1 MESRYVMYLLF
12 LLKRLSNFTYRTT
25 KVRIVIQ
32 FKQGME
38 ENYMNV
44 IQLKEDKFREALRLS
59 EYAFQYKVDEERLQ
73 QQLTKMKESHEIYGI
88 MEGEDLAAKL
98 HLIPFHIYIGKEKF
112 KMGGVAGVATYP
124 EYRRSGYVKEL
135 LQYSL
140 QTMKKDGYTVSMLHP
155 FAVSFYRK
163 YGWELCANL
172 VTCHMTK
179 SDLVMKKQV
188 NGTVK
193 RFNKEN
199 HPEEVEK
206 LYEVFAERFS
216 GMLVREK
223 NWWLQAVYDD
233 LTLAIYYDEN
243 KKAAGYMLYKI
254 ENYKMT
260 VEEFVPLR
268 NEARNGLWNFI
279 CQHDSMIKEL
289 EMTVSENEP
298 LLYSLQ
304 EPRVKTEIK
313 PYFMG
318 RIVDV
323 EQFLKQYELSWNN
336 VQQEVILHITDA
348 FAPWN
353 NVSVRLA
360 NHEITI
366 MKEETIDKG
375 IKLDINALS
384 TIMFGYKRPLELNEL
399 EFISGS
405 EEEIQAFENIVPV
418 RKAFIYDFF

>member
-1 MESRYVMYLLF
+1 
-12 LLKRLSNFTYRTT
+12 
-25 KVRIVIQ
+25 
-32 FKQGME
+32 ME

-44 IQLKEDKFREALRLS
+44 IQLQEDKFREALRLS
-59 EYAFQYKVDEERLQ
+59 EYAFQYKVNEERLQ
-73 QQLTKMKESHEIYGI
+73 QQITRMKESHKIYGI

-98 HLIPFHIYIGKEKF
+98 HLIPFHIYIGKETF

-135 LQYSL
+135 LQHSL

-155 FAVSFYRK
+155 FSVSFYRK
-163 YGWELCANL
+163 YGWELCADLL
-172 VTCHMTK
+172 VCHMTK

-206 LYEVFAERFS
+206 LYETFAERVS

-223 NWWLQAVYDD
+223 NWWLQVVYDD
-233 LTLAIYYDEN
+233 LALAIYYDEN
-243 KKAAGYMLYKI
+243 KTAAGYMLYKI

-260 VEEFVPLR
+260 VEEFVPLH

-298 LLYSLQ
+298 LLYTLQ
-304 EPRVKTEIK
+304 EPRVKTEVK

-323 EQFLKQYELSWNN
+323 EQFLKQYEFNWND
-336 VQQEVILHITDA
+336 VQQEVILHITDS

-353 NVSVRLA
+353 NVVVRLA
-360 NHEITI
+360 NHELTI
-366 MKEETIDKG
+366 VEEATEKG

-399 EFISGS
+399 ELISGS
-405 EEEIQAFENIVPV
+405 EEAMRSFENLVPV
-418 RKAFIYDFF
+418 RKPFIYDFF

>member
-1 MESRYVMYLLF
+1 
-12 LLKRLSNFTYRTT
+12 
-25 KVRIVIQ
+25 
-32 FKQGME
+32 
-38 ENYMNV
+38 MNV
-44 IQLKEDKFREALRLS
+44 IRLKEDKFREALRLS
-59 EYAFQYKVDEERLQ
+59 EYAFQYKVEEERMQ
-73 QQLTKMKESHEIYGI
+73 QQLTKMKESHEVYGI
-88 MEGEDLAAKL
+88 MEGEDLAGKL

-135 LQYSL
+135 LQHSL

-155 FAVSFYRK
+155 FAVTFYRK

-172 VTCHMTK
+172 LVCHLTK

-206 LYEVFAERFS
+206 LYETFAERFS
-216 GMLVREK
+216 GMLVRNEK
-223 NWWLQAVYDD
+223 WWLQAVYDD
-233 LTLAIYYDEN
+233 LTLAVYYDEN
-243 KKAAGYMLYKI
+243 KTAAGYMLYKI
-254 ENYKMT
+254 EKSKMT
-260 VEEFVPLR
+260 VEEFVPLH

-289 EMTVSENEP
+289 EMTVNENEP
-298 LLYSLQ
+298 LLYTLQ

-323 EQFLKQYELSWNN
+323 EQFLKQYELNWNN
-336 VQQEVILHITDA
+336 VQQEVILHITDS

-353 NVSVRLA
+353 NVSVRLV
-360 NHEITI
+360 NYEITI
-366 MKEETIDKG
+366 LEEPMDKG

-384 TIMFGYKRPLELNEL
+384 TILLGYKRPLELNEL
-399 EFISGS
+399 ELISGS
-405 EEEIQAFENIVPV
+405 EEEIRAFENVVPV
-418 RKAFIYDFF
+418 HKPFIYDFF

>member
-1 MESRYVMYLLF
+1 
-12 LLKRLSNFTYRTT
+12 
-25 KVRIVIQ
+25 
-32 FKQGME
+32 
-38 ENYMNV
+38 MNV

-98 HLIPFHIYIGKEKF
+98 HLILFHIYIGKEKF

-135 LQYSL
+135 LQHSL

-172 VTCHMTK
+172 VTCHMIK

-188 NGTVK
+188 NGTLK

-243 KKAAGYMLYKI
+243 KRAAGYMLYKI

-260 VEEFVPLR
+260 VEEFVPLH
-268 NEARNGLWNFI
+268 NEARKGLWNFI

-323 EQFLKQYELSWNN
+323 EQFLKQYELNWNN

-353 NVSVRLA
+353 NVTVRLA

-366 MKEETIDKG
+366 VEETTEKG
-375 IKLDINALS
+375 IKMDINALS
-384 TIMFGYKRPLELNEL
+384 AIMFGYKRPLELNEL
-399 EFISGS
+399 ELISGS
-405 EEEIQAFENIVPV
+405 DEAIRSFENLVPV
-418 RKAFIYDFF
+418 RKPFIYDFF

>member
-1 MESRYVMYLLF
+1 
-12 LLKRLSNFTYRTT
+12 
-25 KVRIVIQ
+25 
-32 FKQGME
+32 
-38 ENYMNV
+38 MNV
-44 IQLKEDKFREALRLS
+44 IRLKEDKFREALRLS
-59 EYAFQYKVDEERLQ
+59 EYAFQYKVEEERMQ
-73 QQLTKMKESHEIYGI
+73 QQLTRMKESHEVYGI

-135 LQYSL
+135 LQHSL

-155 FAVSFYRK
+155 FAVAFYRK
-163 YGWELCANL
+163 YGWELCADLL
-172 VTCHMTK
+172 VCHMTK

-193 RFNKEN
+193 RFSKEH

-206 LYEVFAERFS
+206 LYETFAERFS
-216 GMLVREK
+216 AMLIRNEK
-223 NWWLQAVYDD
+223 WWLQVVYDD
-233 LTLAIYYDEN
+233 LTLAIYYD
-243 KKAAGYMLYKI
+243 KDKTAAGYMLYKI
-254 ENYKMT
+254 ENNKMT
-260 VEEFVPLR
+260 VEEFVPLH

-289 EMTVSENEP
+289 EMTVSKNEP
-298 LLYSLQ
+298 LLYTLQ

-323 EQFLKQYELSWNN
+323 EQFLKQYELNWNN
-336 VQQEVILHITDA
+336 VQQEVILNITDS

-360 NHEITI
+360 NYEITI
-366 MKEETIDKG
+366 IEEPMDKG

-384 TIMFGYKRPLELNEL
+384 TILLGYKRPLELNEL
-399 EFISGS
+399 ELISGS
-405 EEEIQAFENIVPV
+405 EEEIQAFEKIVPV
-418 RKAFIYDFF
+418 REAFIYDFF

>member
-1 MESRYVMYLLF
+1 
-12 LLKRLSNFTYRTT
+12 
-25 KVRIVIQ
+25 
-32 FKQGME
+32 
-38 ENYMNV
+38 MNV
-44 IQLKEDKFREALRLS
+44 IRLKEDKFREALRLS
-59 EYAFQYKVDEERLQ
+59 EYAFQYKVEEERMQ
-73 QQLTKMKESHEIYGI
+73 QQLTKMKESHEVYGI

-135 LQYSL
+135 LQHSL
-140 QTMKKDGYTVSMLHP
+140 QTMKKDGFTVSMLHP
-155 FAVSFYRK
+155 FAVTFYRK

-172 VTCHMTK
+172 LVCHLTK

-206 LYEVFAERFS
+206 LYETFAERFS
-216 GMLVREK
+216 GMLVRNEK
-223 NWWLQAVYDD
+223 WWLQAVYED

-243 KKAAGYMLYKI
+243 KSAAGYMLYKI

-260 VEEFVPLR
+260 VDEFVPLH

-289 EMTVSENEP
+289 EMTVSENEQ
-298 LLYSLQ
+298 LLYTLQ

-323 EQFLKQYELSWNN
+323 EQFLKQYELNWNN
-336 VQQEVILHITDA
+336 VQQEVILHITDS

-360 NHEITI
+360 NYEIAI
-366 MKEETIDKG
+366 IEEPMDKG
-375 IKLDINALS
+375 INLDINALS
-384 TIMFGYKRPLELNEL
+384 TILLGYKRPLELNEL
-399 EFISGS
+399 ELISGS
-405 EEEIQAFENIVPV
+405 EEEIRAFENVVPV
-418 RKAFIYDFF
+418 RNSFIYDFF

>member
-1 MESRYVMYLLF
+1 
-12 LLKRLSNFTYRTT
+12 
-25 KVRIVIQ
+25 
-32 FKQGME
+32 ME

-44 IQLKEDKFREALRLS
+44 IQLKEDKFREALCLS

-88 MEGEDLAAKL
+88 MEGKDLAAKL

-135 LQYSL
+135 LQHSL
-140 QTMKKDGYTVSMLHP
+140 QRMKKDGFTVSMLHP
-155 FAVSFYRK
+155 FAVTFYRK

-172 VTCHMTK
+172 LVCHLTK

-206 LYEVFAERFS
+206 LYETFAERFS
-216 GMLVREK
+216 GMLVRNEK
-223 NWWLQAVYDD
+223 WWLQAVYED

-243 KKAAGYMLYKI
+243 KTAAGYMLYKI

-260 VEEFVPLR
+260 VDEFVPLH

-289 EMTVSENEP
+289 EMTVSENEQ
-298 LLYSLQ
+298 LLYTLQ

-323 EQFLKQYELSWNN
+323 EQFLKQYELNWNN
-336 VQQEVILHITDA
+336 VQQEVILHITDS

-360 NHEITI
+360 NYEIAI
-366 MKEETIDKG
+366 IEEPMDKG
-375 IKLDINALS
+375 INLDINALS
-384 TIMFGYKRPLELNEL
+384 TILLGYKRPLELNEL
-399 EFISGS
+399 ELISGS
-405 EEEIQAFENIVPV
+405 EEEIRAFENVVPV
-418 RKAFIYDFF
+418 RKSFIYDFF

>member
-1 MESRYVMYLLF
+1 
-12 LLKRLSNFTYRTT
+12 
-25 KVRIVIQ
+25 
-32 FKQGME
+32 
-38 ENYMNV
+38 MNV
-44 IQLKEDKFREALRLS
+44 IRLKEDKFREALRLS
-59 EYAFQYKVDEERLQ
+59 EYAFQYKVEEERMQ
-73 QQLTKMKESHEIYGI
+73 QQITKMKESHEVYGI
-88 MEGEDLAAKL
+88 MEGENLAAKL

-135 LQYSL
+135 LQHSL

-172 VTCHMTK
+172 LVCHMTK

-193 RFNKEN
+193 RFNKES

-206 LYEVFAERFS
+206 LYETFAERFS
-216 GMLVREK
+216 GMLVRNEK
-223 NWWLQAVYDD
+223 WWLQAVYDD

-243 KKAAGYMLYKI
+243 QTAAGYMLYKI

-260 VEEFVPLR
+260 VEEFVPLH
-268 NEARNGLWNFI
+268 NEAQNGLWNFI
-279 CQHDSMIKEL
+279 CQHDSMIKDL

-298 LLYSLQ
+298 LLYTLQ
-304 EPRVKTEIK
+304 EPRVKAEIK

-323 EQFLKQYELSWNN
+323 EQFLKQYELNWNN
-336 VQQEVILHITDA
+336 VQQEVILHITDS
-348 FAPWN
+348 FAQWN
-353 NVSVRLA
+353 NITVRLA

-366 MKEETIDKG
+366 IEEPIDKG

-384 TIMFGYKRPLELNEL
+384 TILFGYKRPLDLNEL
-399 EFISGS
+399 ELISGS
-405 EEEIQAFENIVPV
+405 EEEIRAFENVVPV
-418 RKAFIYDFF
+418 RKPFIYDFF

>member
-1 MESRYVMYLLF
+1 MF
-12 LLKRLSNFTYRTT
+12 
-25 KVRIVIQ
+25 RIMIQ

-38 ENYMNV
+38 EKYMNV
-44 IQLKEDKFREALRLS
+44 IRLKENKFTEALRLS
-59 EYAFQYKVDEERLQ
+59 EYAFQYKVDEERMQ

-135 LQYSL
+135 LLHSL

-172 VTCHMTK
+172 LVCQMTK
-179 SDLVMKKQV
+179 SDLVMKKRV

-206 LYEVFAERFS
+206 LYETFAERFS
-216 GMLVREK
+216 GMLVRNEK
-223 NWWLQAVYDD
+223 WWLQAVYDD

-243 KKAAGYMLYKI
+243 KKSAGYMLYKI

-260 VEEFVPLR
+260 VEEFVPLH

-279 CQHDSMIKEL
+279 CQHDSMIKDL

-298 LLYSLQ
+298 LLYTLQ

-323 EQFLKQYELSWNN
+323 EQFLKQYELNWNN
-336 VQQEVILHITDA
+336 VQQEVILHITDS

-366 MKEETIDKG
+366 LEETTEKG

-384 TIMFGYKRPLELNEL
+384 TILFGYRRPLELNEL
-399 EFISGS
+399 ELISGS
-405 EEEIQAFENIVPV
+405 EEEIRAFENVVPV
-418 RKAFIYDFF
+418 RKPFIYDFF

>member
-1 MESRYVMYLLF
+1 
-12 LLKRLSNFTYRTT
+12 
-25 KVRIVIQ
+25 
-32 FKQGME
+32 
-38 ENYMNV
+38 MNV

-135 LQYSL
+135 LQHSL
-140 QTMKKDGYTVSMLHP
+140 QIMKKDGYTVSMLHP

-172 VTCHMTK
+172 VICHMTK

-193 RFNKEN
+193 RFNKEK

-243 KKAAGYMLYKI
+243 KRAAGYMLYKI

-260 VEEFVPLR
+260 VEEFVPLH

-323 EQFLKQYELSWNN
+323 EQFLKQYELNWNN

-353 NVSVRLA
+353 NVTVRLA

-366 MKEETIDKG
+366 VEETTEKG

-384 TIMFGYKRPLELNEL
+384 AIMFGYKRPLELNEL
-399 EFISGS
+399 ELISGS
-405 EEEIQAFENIVPV
+405 DEAIRSIENLVPV

>member
-1 MESRYVMYLLF
+1 
-12 LLKRLSNFTYRTT
+12 
-25 KVRIVIQ
+25 
-32 FKQGME
+32 
-38 ENYMNV
+38 MNV
-44 IQLKEDKFREALRLS
+44 IRLKEDKFREALRLS
-59 EYAFQYKVDEERLQ
+59 EYAFQYKVEEERMQ
-73 QQLTKMKESHEIYGI
+73 QQLTKMNESHEVYGI

-98 HLIPFHIYIGKEKF
+98 HLIPFHIYIGEEKF

-135 LQYSL
+135 LQHSL

-155 FAVSFYRK
+155 FAVTFYRK

-172 VTCHMTK
+172 LVCHLTK

-193 RFNKEN
+193 RFNKDN

-206 LYEVFAERFS
+206 LYETFAERFS
-216 GMLVREK
+216 GMLVRNEK
-223 NWWLQAVYDD
+223 WWLQAVYED

-243 KKAAGYMLYKI
+243 KTAAGYMLYKI

-260 VEEFVPLR
+260 VDEFVPLH

-289 EMTVSENEP
+289 EMTVSENEQ
-298 LLYSLQ
+298 LLYTLQ

-323 EQFLKQYELSWNN
+323 EQFLKQYELNWNN
-336 VQQEVILHITDA
+336 VQQEVILHITDS

-353 NVSVRLA
+353 NVSVRLV
-360 NHEITI
+360 NYEITI
-366 MKEETIDKG
+366 IEEPMDKG

-384 TIMFGYKRPLELNEL
+384 AILLGYKRPLELNEL
-399 EFISGS
+399 ELISGS
-405 EEEIQAFENIVPV
+405 EEEIRAFENVVPV
-418 RKAFIYDFF
+418 HKPFIYDFF

>member
-1 MESRYVMYLLF
+1 
-12 LLKRLSNFTYRTT
+12 
-25 KVRIVIQ
+25 
-32 FKQGME
+32 
-38 ENYMNV
+38 MNV

-193 RFNKEN
+193 RFNKEK

-243 KKAAGYMLYKI
+243 KRAAGYMLYKI

>member
-1 MESRYVMYLLF
+1 
-12 LLKRLSNFTYRTT
+12 
-25 KVRIVIQ
+25 
-32 FKQGME
+32 
-38 ENYMNV
+38 MNV
-44 IQLKEDKFREALRLS
+44 MQLKEDKFREALRLS

-135 LQYSL
+135 LQHSL
-140 QTMKKDGYTVSMLHP
+140 QIMKKDGYTVSMLHP

-260 VEEFVPLR
+260 VEEFVPLH

-353 NVSVRLA
+353 NVTVRLA

-366 MKEETIDKG
+366 VEETTEKG

-384 TIMFGYKRPLELNEL
+384 AIMFGYKRPLELNEL
-399 EFISGS
+399 ELISGS
-405 EEEIQAFENIVPV
+405 DEAIRSIENLVPV
-418 RKAFIYDFF
+418 RKPFIYDFF

>member
-1 MESRYVMYLLF
+1 
-12 LLKRLSNFTYRTT
+12 
-25 KVRIVIQ
+25 
-32 FKQGME
+32 ME
-38 ENYMNV
+38 EKYMNV
-44 IQLKEDKFREALRLS
+44 IRLKEDKFREALRLS
-59 EYAFQYKVDEERLQ
+59 EYAFQYKVEEERMQ
-73 QQLTKMKESHEIYGI
+73 QQLTKMKESHEVYGI
-88 MEGEDLAAKL
+88 MEGENLAAKL

-172 VTCHMTK
+172 LVCHMTK

-199 HPEEVEK
+199 HQEEVEK
-206 LYEVFAERFS
+206 LYETFAERFS
-216 GMLVREK
+216 GMLVRNEK
-223 NWWLQAVYDD
+223 WWLQAVYDD

-243 KKAAGYMLYKI
+243 KTAAGYMLYKI
-254 ENYKMT
+254 EKSKMT
-260 VEEFVPLR
+260 VEEFVPLH

-279 CQHDSMIKEL
+279 CQHDSMIKDL

-298 LLYSLQ
+298 LLYTLQ
-304 EPRVKTEIK
+304 EPRVKAEIK

-323 EQFLKQYELSWNN
+323 EQFLKQYELNWNN
-336 VQQEVILHITDA
+336 VQQEVILHITDS
-348 FAPWN
+348 FAQWN
-353 NVSVRLA
+353 NITVRLA

-366 MKEETIDKG
+366 IEEPIDKG

-384 TIMFGYKRPLELNEL
+384 TILFGYKRPLDLNEL
-399 EFISGS
+399 ELISGS
-405 EEEIQAFENIVPV
+405 EEEIRAFENVVPV
-418 RKAFIYDFF
+418 RKPFIYDFF

>member
-1 MESRYVMYLLF
+1 
-12 LLKRLSNFTYRTT
+12 
-25 KVRIVIQ
+25 
-32 FKQGME
+32 ME

-44 IQLKEDKFREALRLS
+44 IQLKEDKFREALCLS

-135 LQYSL
+135 LQDSL

-243 KKAAGYMLYKI
+243 KRAAGYMLYKI

-260 VEEFVPLR
+260 VEEFVPLH

>member
-1 MESRYVMYLLF
+1 
-12 LLKRLSNFTYRTT
+12 
-25 KVRIVIQ
+25 
-32 FKQGME
+32 
-38 ENYMNV
+38 MNV
-44 IQLKEDKFREALRLS
+44 IRLKEDKFREALRLS
-59 EYAFQYKVDEERLQ
+59 EYAFQYKVDEDRLQ
-73 QQLTKMKESHEIYGI
+73 QQITKMKESHEVYGI
-88 MEGEDLAAKL
+88 MEGENLAAKL

-135 LQYSL
+135 LQHSL

-172 VTCHMTK
+172 LVCHMTK

-193 RFNKEN
+193 RFNKES

-206 LYEVFAERFS
+206 LYETFAELFS
-216 GMLVREK
+216 GMLVRNEK
-223 NWWLQAVYDD
+223 WWSQAVYDD

-243 KKAAGYMLYKI
+243 QTAAGYMLYKI

-260 VEEFVPLR
+260 VEEFVPLH

-279 CQHDSMIKEL
+279 CQHDSMIKDL

-298 LLYSLQ
+298 LLYTLQ

-323 EQFLKQYELSWNN
+323 EQFLKQYELNWNN
-336 VQQEVILHITDA
+336 VQQEVILHITDS
-348 FAPWN
+348 FAQWN
-353 NVSVRLA
+353 NITVRIA

-366 MKEETIDKG
+366 IEEPIDKG

-384 TIMFGYKRPLELNEL
+384 TILFGYRRPLELNEL
-399 EFISGS
+399 ELISGS
-405 EEEIQAFENIVPV
+405 EEEIRAFESVVPV
-418 RKAFIYDFF
+418 RKPFIYDFF

>member
-1 MESRYVMYLLF
+1 
-12 LLKRLSNFTYRTT
+12 
-25 KVRIVIQ
+25 
-32 FKQGME
+32 
-38 ENYMNV
+38 MNV

-73 QQLTKMKESHEIYGI
+73 QQLTKMKESHEVYGI

-135 LQYSL
+135 LQHSL
-140 QTMKKDGYTVSMLHP
+140 QTMKKDGFTVSMLHP
-155 FAVSFYRK
+155 FAVTFYRK

-172 VTCHMTK
+172 LVCHLTK

-206 LYEVFAERFS
+206 LYETFAEHFS
-216 GMLVREK
+216 GMLVRNEK
-223 NWWLQAVYDD
+223 WWLQAVYED

-243 KKAAGYMLYKI
+243 KSAAGYMLYKI
-254 ENYKMT
+254 ESYKMT
-260 VEEFVPLR
+260 VDEFVPLH

-289 EMTVSENEP
+289 EMTVSENEQ
-298 LLYSLQ
+298 LLYTLQ

-323 EQFLKQYELSWNN
+323 EQFLKQYELNWNN
-336 VQQEVILHITDA
+336 VQQEVILHITDS

-360 NHEITI
+360 NYEIAI
-366 MKEETIDKG
+366 IEEPMDKG

-384 TIMFGYKRPLELNEL
+384 TILLGYKRPLELNEL
-399 EFISGS
+399 ELISGS
-405 EEEIQAFENIVPV
+405 EEEIRAFENVVPV
-418 RKAFIYDFF
+418 RKPFIYDFF

>member
-1 MESRYVMYLLF
+1 
-12 LLKRLSNFTYRTT
+12 
-25 KVRIVIQ
+25 
-32 FKQGME
+32 ME

-172 VTCHMTK
+172 VTCHMIK

-233 LTLAIYYDEN
+233 LTLAIYYDED
-243 KKAAGYMLYKI
+243 KTAAGYMLYKI

-260 VEEFVPLR
+260 VEEFVPLH

-289 EMTVSENEP
+289 EMTVSETEP

-353 NVSVRLA
+353 NVAVRLA

-366 MKEETIDKG
+366 VEETTEKG
-375 IKLDINALS
+375 IKLDITALS
-384 TIMFGYKRPLELNEL
+384 AIMLGYKRPLELNEL
-399 EFISGS
+399 ELISGS
-405 EEEIQAFENIVPV
+405 DEAIRSFENLVPV
-418 RKAFIYDFF
+418 RKPFIYDFF

>member
-1 MESRYVMYLLF
+1 
-12 LLKRLSNFTYRTT
+12 
-25 KVRIVIQ
+25 
-32 FKQGME
+32 
-38 ENYMNV
+38 MNV

-59 EYAFQYKVDEERLQ
+59 EYAFQYKVEEERMQ
-73 QQLTKMKESHEIYGI
+73 QQLTKMKESHEVYGI

-135 LQYSL
+135 LQHSL
-140 QTMKKDGYTVSMLHP
+140 QTMKKDGFTVSMLYP
-155 FAVSFYRK
+155 FAVTFYRK

-172 VTCHMTK
+172 LVCHLTK

-206 LYEVFAERFS
+206 LYETFAERFS
-216 GMLVREK
+216 GMLVRNEK
-223 NWWLQAVYDD
+223 WWLQAVYED

-243 KKAAGYMLYKI
+243 KTAAGYMLYKI

-260 VEEFVPLR
+260 VDEFVPLH

-289 EMTVSENEP
+289 EMTVSENEQ
-298 LLYSLQ
+298 LLYTLQ

-323 EQFLKQYELSWNN
+323 EQFLKQYELNWNN
-336 VQQEVILHITDA
+336 VQQEVILHITDS

-360 NHEITI
+360 NYEIAI
-366 MKEETIDKG
+366 IEEPMDKG
-375 IKLDINALS
+375 INLDINALS
-384 TIMFGYKRPLELNEL
+384 TILLGYKRPLELNEL
-399 EFISGS
+399 ELISGS
-405 EEEIQAFENIVPV
+405 EEEIRAFENVVPV
-418 RKAFIYDFF
+418 RKSFIYDFF

>member
-1 MESRYVMYLLF
+1 
-12 LLKRLSNFTYRTT
+12 
-25 KVRIVIQ
+25 
-32 FKQGME
+32 
-38 ENYMNV
+38 MNV
-44 IQLKEDKFREALRLS
+44 IRLKEDKFREALRLS
-59 EYAFQYKVDEERLQ
+59 EYAFQYKVEEERLL

-88 MEGEDLAAKL
+88 MEGEDVAAKL

-135 LQYSL
+135 LQHSL

-155 FAVSFYRK
+155 FAVTFYRK

-172 VTCHMTK
+172 LVCHLTK

-206 LYEVFAERFS
+206 LYETFAERFS
-216 GMLVREK
+216 GMLVRNEK
-223 NWWLQAVYDD
+223 WWLQAVYED

-243 KKAAGYMLYKI
+243 KTAAGYMLYKI

-260 VEEFVPLR
+260 VDEFVPLH

-289 EMTVSENEP
+289 EMTVSDNEQ
-298 LLYSLQ
+298 LLYTLQ

-323 EQFLKQYELSWNN
+323 EQFLKQYELNWNN
-336 VQQEVILHITDA
+336 VQQEVILHITDS

-353 NVSVRLA
+353 NVSVRLV
-360 NHEITI
+360 NYEITI
-366 MKEETIDKG
+366 IEEPMDKG

-384 TIMFGYKRPLELNEL
+384 TILLGYKRPLELNEL
-399 EFISGS
+399 ELISGS
-405 EEEIQAFENIVPV
+405 EEEIRAFENVVPV
-418 RKAFIYDFF
+418 HKPFIYDFF

>member
-1 MESRYVMYLLF
+1 
-12 LLKRLSNFTYRTT
+12 
-25 KVRIVIQ
+25 
-32 FKQGME
+32 ME

-135 LQYSL
+135 LQHSL
-140 QTMKKDGYTVSMLHP
+140 QTMKKDGFTVSMLHP

-172 VTCHMTK
+172 LKCHISK

-206 LYEVFAERFS
+206 LYEAFAERFS
-216 GMLVREK
+216 CMLVREK

-260 VEEFVPLR
+260 VEEFVLLH

-279 CQHDSMIKEL
+279 CQHDSMIKEI
-289 EMTVSENEP
+289 EMTVSESEP

-323 EQFLKQYELSWNN
+323 EQFLKQYELNWNN
-336 VQQEVILHITDA
+336 VQQEVILNITDA

-353 NVSVRLA
+353 NITVRLA

-366 MKEETIDKG
+366 IKEKTIDKG
-375 IKLDINALS
+375 IKLDINELS
-384 TIMFGYKRPLELNEL
+384 TIMFGYKRPLQLNEL
-399 EFISGS
+399 ELISGS
-405 EEEIQAFENIVPV
+405 EEEIQAFEKIVPV
-418 RKAFIYDFF
+418 REAFIYDFF

>member
-1 MESRYVMYLLF
+1 
-12 LLKRLSNFTYRTT
+12 
-25 KVRIVIQ
+25 
-32 FKQGME
+32 
-38 ENYMNV
+38 MNV
-44 IQLKEDKFREALRLS
+44 IRLKEDKFREALRLS
-59 EYAFQYKVDEERLQ
+59 EYAFQYKVEEERMQ
-73 QQLTKMKESHEIYGI
+73 QQLTKMKESHEVYGI
-88 MEGEDLAAKL
+88 MEGEDLAGKL

-135 LQYSL
+135 LQHSL

-155 FAVSFYRK
+155 FAVTFYRK

-172 VTCHMTK
+172 LVCHLTK

-193 RFNKEN
+193 RFNKEH

-206 LYEVFAERFS
+206 LYETFAERFS
-216 GMLVREK
+216 GMLVRNEK
-223 NWWLQAVYDD
+223 WWLQAVYDD
-233 LTLAIYYDEN
+233 LTLAVYYDEN
-243 KKAAGYMLYKI
+243 KTAAGYMLYKI
-254 ENYKMT
+254 EKSKMT
-260 VEEFVPLR
+260 VEEFVPLH

-289 EMTVSENEP
+289 EMTVNENEP
-298 LLYSLQ
+298 LLYTLQ

-323 EQFLKQYELSWNN
+323 EHFLKQYELNWNN
-336 VQQEVILHITDA
+336 VQQEVILHITDS

-353 NVSVRLA
+353 NVSVRLV
-360 NHEITI
+360 NYEITI
-366 MKEETIDKG
+366 LEEPMDKG

-384 TIMFGYKRPLELNEL
+384 TILLGYKRPLELNEL
-399 EFISGS
+399 ELISGS
-405 EEEIQAFENIVPV
+405 EEEIRAFENVVPV
-418 RKAFIYDFF
+418 HKPFIYDFF

>member
-1 MESRYVMYLLF
+1 
-12 LLKRLSNFTYRTT
+12 
-25 KVRIVIQ
+25 
-32 FKQGME
+32 
-38 ENYMNV
+38 MNV

-135 LQYSL
+135 LQHSL

-172 VTCHMTK
+172 VTCHMIK

-243 KKAAGYMLYKI
+243 KRAAGYMLYKI

-260 VEEFVPLR
+260 VEEFVPLH

-323 EQFLKQYELSWNN
+323 EQFLKQYELNWNN

-353 NVSVRLA
+353 NVAVRLA

-366 MKEETIDKG
+366 VEETTEKG
-375 IKLDINALS
+375 IKLDITALS
-384 TIMFGYKRPLELNEL
+384 AIMLGYKRPLELNEL
-399 EFISGS
+399 ELISGS
-405 EEEIQAFENIVPV
+405 DEAIRSFENLVPV
-418 RKAFIYDFF
+418 RKPCIYDFF

>member
-1 MESRYVMYLLF
+1 
-12 LLKRLSNFTYRTT
+12 
-25 KVRIVIQ
+25 
-32 FKQGME
+32 
-38 ENYMNV
+38 MNV
-44 IQLKEDKFREALRLS
+44 IRLKEDKFREALRLS
-59 EYAFQYKVDEERLQ
+59 EYAFQYKVEEERMQ
-73 QQLTKMKESHEIYGI
+73 QQLTRMKESHEVYGI
-88 MEGEDLAAKL
+88 IEGNDLAAKL

-135 LQYSL
+135 LQHSL

-155 FAVSFYRK
+155 FAVTFYRK

-172 VTCHMTK
+172 LVCHLTK

-206 LYEVFAERFS
+206 LYETFAERFS
-216 GMLVREK
+216 GMLVRNEK
-223 NWWLQAVYDD
+223 WWLQAVYED

-243 KKAAGYMLYKI
+243 KTAAGYMLYKI

-260 VEEFVPLR
+260 VDEFVPLH

-289 EMTVSENEP
+289 EMTVSENEQ
-298 LLYSLQ
+298 LLYTLQ

-323 EQFLKQYELSWNN
+323 EQFLKQYELNWNN
-336 VQQEVILHITDA
+336 VQQEVILHITDS

-360 NHEITI
+360 NYEITI
-366 MKEETIDKG
+366 IEEPMDKG

-384 TIMFGYKRPLELNEL
+384 TILLGYKRPLELNEL
-399 EFISGS
+399 ELISGS
-405 EEEIQAFENIVPV
+405 EEEIRAFENVVPV
-418 RKAFIYDFF
+418 HKPFIYDFF

>member
-1 MESRYVMYLLF
+1 
-12 LLKRLSNFTYRTT
+12 
-25 KVRIVIQ
+25 
-32 FKQGME
+32 
-38 ENYMNV
+38 MNV
-44 IQLKEDKFREALRLS
+44 IRLKEDKFREALRLS
-59 EYAFQYKVDEERLQ
+59 EYAFQYKVEEDRLQ
-73 QQLTKMKESHEIYGI
+73 QQLTRMKESHEVYGI
-88 MEGEDLAAKL
+88 MEGNDLAAKL

-135 LQYSL
+135 LQHSL

-155 FAVSFYRK
+155 FAVTFYRK

-172 VTCHMTK
+172 LVCHLTK

-206 LYEVFAERFS
+206 LYETFAERFS
-216 GMLVREK
+216 GMLVRNEK
-223 NWWLQAVYDD
+223 WWLQAVYED

-243 KKAAGYMLYKI
+243 KTAAGYMLYKI
-254 ENYKMT
+254 EKSKMT
-260 VEEFVPLR
+260 VEEFVPLH

-289 EMTVSENEP
+289 EMTVSENEQ
-298 LLYSLQ
+298 LLYTLQ

-323 EQFLKQYELSWNN
+323 EQFLKQYELNWNN
-336 VQQEVILHITDA
+336 VQQEVILHITDS
-348 FAPWN
+348 FAQWN
-353 NVSVRLA
+353 NITVRLA

-366 MKEETIDKG
+366 IEEPIDKG

-384 TIMFGYKRPLELNEL
+384 TILLGYKRPLELNEL
-399 EFISGS
+399 ELINGS
-405 EEEIQAFENIVPV
+405 EEEIRAFEKIVPV
-418 RKAFIYDFF
+418 REAFIYDFF

>member
-1 MESRYVMYLLF
+1 
-12 LLKRLSNFTYRTT
+12 
-25 KVRIVIQ
+25 
-32 FKQGME
+32 
-38 ENYMNV
+38 MNV
-44 IQLKEDKFREALRLS
+44 IRLTEDKFREALRLS
-59 EYAFQYKVDEERLQ
+59 EYAFQYKVEEDRLQ
-73 QQLTKMKESHEIYGI
+73 QQLTRMKESHEVYGI
-88 MEGEDLAAKL
+88 MEGNDLAAKL

-135 LQYSL
+135 LQHSL

-155 FAVSFYRK
+155 FAVAFYRK

-172 VTCHMTK
+172 LVCHMTK

-199 HPEEVEK
+199 HSEEVEK
-206 LYEVFAERFS
+206 LYETFAERFS
-216 GMLVREK
+216 GMLVRNEK
-223 NWWLQAVYDD
+223 WWLQAVYDD

-243 KKAAGYMLYKI
+243 KTAAGYMLYKI
-254 ENYKMT
+254 EKSKMT
-260 VEEFVPLR
+260 VEEFVPLH

-289 EMTVSENEP
+289 EMTVSENEQ
-298 LLYSLQ
+298 LLYTLQ

-323 EQFLKQYELSWNN
+323 EQFLKQYELNWNN
-336 VQQEVILHITDA
+336 IQQEIILHITDS

-360 NHEITI
+360 NYEITI
-366 MKEETIDKG
+366 IEEPMDKG

-384 TIMFGYKRPLELNEL
+384 TILLGYKRPLELNEL
-399 EFISGS
+399 ELINGS
-405 EEEIQAFENIVPV
+405 EEEIRAFEKIVPV
-418 RKAFIYDFF
+418 REAFIYDFF

>member
-1 MESRYVMYLLF
+1 
-12 LLKRLSNFTYRTT
+12 
-25 KVRIVIQ
+25 
-32 FKQGME
+32 
-38 ENYMNV
+38 MNV
-44 IQLKEDKFREALRLS
+44 IRLKEDKFREALRLS
-59 EYAFQYKVDEERLQ
+59 EYAFQYKVEEERMQ
-73 QQLTKMKESHEIYGI
+73 QQLTKMKESHEVYGI

-98 HLIPFHIYIGKEKF
+98 HLIPFHIYIGEEKF

-135 LQYSL
+135 LQHSL

-155 FAVSFYRK
+155 FAVTFYRK

-172 VTCHMTK
+172 LVCHLTK

-206 LYEVFAERFS
+206 LYETFAERFS
-216 GMLVREK
+216 GMLVRNEK
-223 NWWLQAVYDD
+223 WWLQAVYED

-243 KKAAGYMLYKI
+243 KTAAGYMLYKI

-260 VEEFVPLR
+260 VDEFVLLH

-289 EMTVSENEP
+289 EMTVSENEQ
-298 LLYSLQ
+298 LLYTLQ

-323 EQFLKQYELSWNN
+323 EQFLKQYELNWNN
-336 VQQEVILHITDA
+336 VQQEVILHITDS

-353 NVSVRLA
+353 NVSVRLV
-360 NHEITI
+360 NYKITI
-366 MKEETIDKG
+366 IEEPMDKG

-384 TIMFGYKRPLELNEL
+384 TILLGYKRPLELNEL
-399 EFISGS
+399 ELISGS
-405 EEEIQAFENIVPV
+405 EEEIRVFENVVPV
-418 RKAFIYDFF
+418 HKPFIYDFF

>member
-1 MESRYVMYLLF
+1 
-12 LLKRLSNFTYRTT
+12 
-25 KVRIVIQ
+25 
-32 FKQGME
+32 
-38 ENYMNV
+38 MNV
-44 IQLKEDKFREALRLS
+44 MQLKEDKFREALRLS

-135 LQYSL
+135 LQHSL
-140 QTMKKDGYTVSMLHP
+140 QIMKKDGYTVSMLHP

-193 RFNKEN
+193 RFNKEK

-243 KKAAGYMLYKI
+243 KRAAGYMLYKI

-323 EQFLKQYELSWNN
+323 EQFLKQYELNWNN

-353 NVSVRLA
+353 NVTVRLA

-366 MKEETIDKG
+366 VEETTEKG

-384 TIMFGYKRPLELNEL
+384 AIMFGYKRPLELNEL
-399 EFISGS
+399 ELISGS
-405 EEEIQAFENIVPV
+405 DEAIRSIENLVPV
-418 RKAFIYDFF
+418 RKPFIYDFF

>member
-1 MESRYVMYLLF
+1 
-12 LLKRLSNFTYRTT
+12 
-25 KVRIVIQ
+25 
-32 FKQGME
+32 
-38 ENYMNV
+38 MNV
-44 IQLKEDKFREALRLS
+44 IRLKEDKFREALRLS
-59 EYAFQYKVDEERLQ
+59 EYAFQYKVDEDRLQ
-73 QQLTKMKESHEIYGI
+73 QQITKMKESHEVYGI
-88 MEGEDLAAKL
+88 MEGENLAAKL

-124 EYRRSGYVKEL
+124 EYRRSGYVKDL
-135 LQYSL
+135 LQHSL
-140 QTMKKDGYTVSMLHP
+140 QTMKKGGYTVSMLHP

-172 VTCHMTK
+172 LVCHMTK

-193 RFNKEN
+193 RFNKES
-199 HPEEVEK
+199 HSEEVEK
-206 LYEVFAERFS
+206 LYETFAERFS
-216 GMLVREK
+216 GMLVRNEK
-223 NWWLQAVYDD
+223 WWLQAVYDD

-243 KKAAGYMLYKI
+243 QTAAGYMLYKI

-260 VEEFVPLR
+260 VEEFVPLH

-279 CQHDSMIKEL
+279 CQHDSMIKDL

-298 LLYSLQ
+298 LLYTLQ

-323 EQFLKQYELSWNN
+323 EQFLKQYELNWNN
-336 VQQEVILHITDA
+336 VQQEVILHITDS
-348 FAPWN
+348 FAQWN
-353 NVSVRLA
+353 NITVRIA

-366 MKEETIDKG
+366 IEEPIDKG

-384 TIMFGYKRPLELNEL
+384 TILFGYRRPLELNEL
-399 EFISGS
+399 ELISGS
-405 EEEIQAFENIVPV
+405 EEEIRAFENVVPV
-418 RKAFIYDFF
+418 RKPFIYDFF

>member
-1 MESRYVMYLLF
+1 
-12 LLKRLSNFTYRTT
+12 
-25 KVRIVIQ
+25 
-32 FKQGME
+32 
-38 ENYMNV
+38 MNV
-44 IQLKEDKFREALRLS
+44 IRLKEDKFREALRLS
-59 EYAFQYKVDEERLQ
+59 EYAFQYKVDEDRLQ
-73 QQLTKMKESHEIYGI
+73 QQLTRMKESHEVYGI
-88 MEGEDLAAKL
+88 MEGNDLAAKL

-135 LQYSL
+135 LQHSL

-155 FAVSFYRK
+155 FAVAFYRK

-172 VTCHMTK
+172 LVCHMTK

-206 LYEVFAERFS
+206 LYETFAERFS
-216 GMLVREK
+216 GMLVRNEK
-223 NWWLQAVYDD
+223 WWLQAVYED

-243 KKAAGYMLYKI
+243 KTAAGYMLYKI

-260 VEEFVPLR
+260 VDEFVPLH

-289 EMTVSENEP
+289 EMTVSENEQ
-298 LLYSLQ
+298 LLYTLQ

-323 EQFLKQYELSWNN
+323 EQFLKQYELNWNN
-336 VQQEVILHITDA
+336 VQQEVILHITDS
-348 FAPWN
+348 FAQWN
-353 NVSVRLA
+353 NITVRIA

-366 MKEETIDKG
+366 IEEPIDKG

-384 TIMFGYKRPLELNEL
+384 TILFGYKRPLELNEL
-399 EFISGS
+399 ELISGS
-405 EEEIQAFENIVPV
+405 EEEIRAFENVVPV
-418 RKAFIYDFF
+418 RKPFIYDFF

>member
-1 MESRYVMYLLF
+1 
-12 LLKRLSNFTYRTT
+12 
-25 KVRIVIQ
+25 
-32 FKQGME
+32 ME

-44 IQLKEDKFREALRLS
+44 IQLQEDKFREALRLS
-59 EYAFQYKVDEERLQ
+59 EYAFQYKVNEERLQ
-73 QQLTKMKESHEIYGI
+73 QQITRMKESHEIYGI

-98 HLIPFHIYIGKEKF
+98 HLIPFHIYIGKETF

-135 LQYSL
+135 LQHSL

-155 FAVSFYRK
+155 FSVSFYRK

-172 VTCHMTK
+172 LVCHMTK

-206 LYEVFAERFS
+206 LYEIFAERFS

-223 NWWLQAVYDD
+223 NWWLQVVYDD
-233 LTLAIYYDEN
+233 LALAIYYDEN
-243 KKAAGYMLYKI
+243 KTAAGYMLYKI

-260 VEEFVPLR
+260 VEEFVPLH

-298 LLYSLQ
+298 LLYTLQ

-323 EQFLKQYELSWNN
+323 EKFLKQYELNWNN
-336 VQQEVILHITDA
+336 VQQEVILHITDS

-353 NVSVRLA
+353 NVVVRLA
-360 NHEITI
+360 NHELTI
-366 MKEETIDKG
+366 VEEATEKG

-399 EFISGS
+399 ELISGS
-405 EEEIQAFENIVPV
+405 EEAMRSFENLVPV
-418 RKAFIYDFF
+418 RKPFIYDFF

>member
-1 MESRYVMYLLF
+1 
-12 LLKRLSNFTYRTT
+12 
-25 KVRIVIQ
+25 
-32 FKQGME
+32 
-38 ENYMNV
+38 MNV
-44 IQLKEDKFREALRLS
+44 IQLQEDKFREALRLS
-59 EYAFQYKVDEERLQ
+59 EYAFQYKVNEERLQ
-73 QQLTKMKESHEIYGI
+73 QQITRMKESHEIYGI

-98 HLIPFHIYIGKEKF
+98 HLIPFHIYIGKETF

-135 LQYSL
+135 LQHSL

-155 FAVSFYRK
+155 FSVSFYRK
-163 YGWELCANL
+163 YGWELCADLL
-172 VTCHMTK
+172 VCHMTK

-206 LYEVFAERFS
+206 LYETFAERVS

-223 NWWLQAVYDD
+223 NWWLQVVYDD
-233 LTLAIYYDEN
+233 LALAIYYDEN
-243 KKAAGYMLYKI
+243 KTAAGYMLYKI

-260 VEEFVPLR
+260 VEEFVPLH

-298 LLYSLQ
+298 LLYTLQ
-304 EPRVKTEIK
+304 EPRVKTEVK

-323 EQFLKQYELSWNN
+323 EQFLKQYEFNWND
-336 VQQEVILHITDA
+336 VQQEVILHITDS

-353 NVSVRLA
+353 NVVVRLA
-360 NHEITI
+360 NHELTI
-366 MKEETIDKG
+366 VEEATEKG

-399 EFISGS
+399 ELISGS
-405 EEEIQAFENIVPV
+405 EEAMGSFENLVPV
-418 RKAFIYDFF
+418 RKPFIYDFF